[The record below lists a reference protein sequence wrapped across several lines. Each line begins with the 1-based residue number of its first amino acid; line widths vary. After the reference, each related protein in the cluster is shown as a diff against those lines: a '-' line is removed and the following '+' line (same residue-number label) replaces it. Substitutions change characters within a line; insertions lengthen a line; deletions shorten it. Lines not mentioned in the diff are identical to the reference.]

1 MNKKIG
7 VHTLIILGVMMFAG
21 AGGSYTAEAGPIDA
35 SVQATPIDARVDA
48 DPVEAQATGEMERM
62 NADAS
67 NLAFEGA
74 QLQEKRDFLDRHCVG
89 AQANPANIA
98 KCNAAESYVN
108 AHSAAYEQRLAAH
121 QEAAGNLTR

>member
-1 MNKKIG
+1 
-7 VHTLIILGVMMFAG
+7 
-21 AGGSYTAEAGPIDA
+21 
-35 SVQATPIDARVDA
+35 
-48 DPVEAQATGEMERM
+48 M

-74 QLQEKRDFLDRHCVG
+74 ELQEKQDFLDRFCVG

-121 QEAAGNLTR
+121 QDASEGLTR